1 MGKIKPIP
9 MSFSFYGLLFLIV
22 LQFSCNYSN
31 AKEAKFG
38 YLEIPEV
45 YVDSHKKI
53 SLNGEWEFYWNELY
67 GESLFQKID
76 SNQKTYVKVPS
87 SWNSVRPEGEG
98 GDGFASFRLLVKVPD
113 PNIRYYLRVQPAT
126 SAYELYINRQKIA
139 SSGVVGMDE
148 ISAKPKYQIQYVS
161 FQPES
166 YEQEI
171 IYVVSN
177 FHHARGGYRK
187 PIEIGTK
194 EVIQNESLIYSA
206 GEVFVFG
213 AMLTMALYQLTVF
226 FFRREEKSS
235 LFFALFCLFTGL
247 RLVVLDNFYI
257 MYAFPDF
264 SWKWMQ
270 VLDYTSAPLLVCF
283 FLSYLRSLFPGK
295 SEVPNWMLKFCWSFS
310 VTYVLFVLLT
320 DPKLFTTTNIVS
332 QVFILFFSIC
342 SFYVILRIYR
352 QRKRDSSLVFYGS
365 LILILG
371 STHDLMAGNYWF
383 QAQPLMP
390 FSLFVFFL
398 FQSILLA
405 RRNARFYSSMDTL
418 TNELI
423 EVNNRLEASNEVYAK
438 FVPLRLI
445 QLFSKKLDSKV
456 KRGDFIVKQMSVL
469 SSDIRDFTAISETL
483 SPEETFLFLN
493 DYLKQVGPIIRSHN
507 GFIEKYVGDAIFAL
521 FEKEPE
527 DALSSAIQMHK
538 TIAKWNA
545 ESHNHRVGE
554 IQIGVGIHF
563 GELMLGIVGEEQRIE
578 SAVLSDSMGVANSLE
593 SMTKKYGAKIIL
605 SLDALLE
612 LKEPDSYPHRL
623 LDFIK
628 IPAKQK
634 LIGIAQVLVDGVE
647 ETFHLKIQ
655 TKEQF
660 EESVNLFWD
669 GDFQG
674 AESGFT
680 SVLKQDPSDKA
691 AYLYLERAKQYIQN
705 GPPPGFGKGFLA

>member
-1 MGKIKPIP
+1 MGKIKPI
-9 MSFSFYGLLFLIV
+9 LLPVFAYAFILFFGI
-22 LQFSCNYSN
+22 SCNETK
-31 AKEAKFG
+31 AKEAEKGF
-38 YLEIPEV
+38 LEIPEAFV
-45 YVDSHKKI
+45 ENHKKM
-53 SLNGEWEFYWNELY
+53 SLNGEWEMYWNELY
-67 GESLFQKID
+67 GESLFQKIAE
-76 SNQKTYVKVPS
+76 NEKKFVKVPS
-87 SWNSVRPEGEG
+87 SWNSNRPEGEG
-98 GDGFASFRLLVKVPD
+98 GDGFASFRLVVKIPD

-126 SAYELYINRQKIA
+126 SSYELYVNRQKIA
-139 SSGVVGMDE
+139 SSGIVGSDE
-148 ISAKPKYQIQYVS
+148 TQAKPKYQIQYVS

-177 FHHARGGYRK
+177 YHHARGGYRK

-194 EVIQNESLIYSA
+194 EVIQNQSLVYSA

-235 LFFALFCLFTGL
+235 LFFSLFCLFTGL

-257 MYAFPDF
+257 VYAFPDF
-264 SWKWMQ
+264 SWNWMQ
-270 VLDYTSAPLLVCF
+270 ILDYASAPLLVCF

-295 SEVPNWMLKFCWSFS
+295 SEVPNWMLISCWSFGI
-310 VTYVLFVLLT
+310 VYTGFVLLT

-332 QVFILFFSIC
+332 QIYILFFSIC
-342 SFYVILRIYR
+342 SFYVILRFYR
-352 QRKRDSSLVFYGS
+352 QKKRDSSLVFYGS
-365 LILILG
+365 LILMLG

-383 QAQPLMP
+383 QSQPLMP

-418 TNELI
+418 TTELI
-423 EVNNRLEASNEVYAK
+423 EVNNRLESSNEIYSK

-445 QLFSKKLDSKV
+445 QLFSNKNNSKV

-493 DYLKQVGPIIRSHN
+493 DYLRQVGPIIRSHN

-521 FEKEPE
+521 FEKQPE
-527 DALSSAIQMHK
+527 DALSAAIQMHK
-538 TIAKWNA
+538 TIAKWNS
-545 ESHNHRVGE
+545 EGHHHRVGE

-647 ETFHLKIQ
+647 ESFHLKIQ
-655 TKEQF
+655 TKERF

-669 GDFQG
+669 GDFKG
-674 AESGFT
+674 AELGFL
-680 SVLKQDPSDKA
+680 SVLSIDPSDKA
-691 AYLYLERAKQYIQN
+691 ALLYLDRAKLYVQN

>member
-1 MGKIKPIP
+1 MGKIIRTIP
-9 MSFSFYGLLFLIV
+9 FVLFLFLSSV
-22 LQFSCNYSN
+22 LFFSCTSN
-31 AKEAKFG
+31 SSPEAVKG
-38 YLEIPEV
+38 YLELPLE
-45 YVDSHKKI
+45 YVKENKKL
-53 SLNGEWEFYWNELY
+53 STGGEWEFYWDEIY
-67 GESLFQKID
+67 GESLFEKI
-76 SNQKTYVKVPS
+76 NNPNKTYVKVPS
-87 SWNSVRPEGEG
+87 SWNSYRPEGEG
-98 GDGFASFRLLVKVPD
+98 GDGFAVFRLTFKVPD
-113 PNIRYYLRVQPAT
+113 LKIRYYLRVQPAT
-126 SAYELYINRQKIA
+126 SSYELYVNRQKIA
-139 SSGVVGMDE
+139 SSGKVGTDE
-148 ISAKPKYQIQYVS
+148 LKSVPKYQIQYVS
-161 FQPES
+161 FQPETE
-166 YEQEI
+166 EQEI
-171 IYVVSN
+171 LFVISN

-194 EVIQNESLIYSA
+194 EVIQNQSLIYSA

-264 SWKWMQ
+264 SWHWMQ

-283 FLSYLRSLFPGK
+283 FLGYLKSLFPGR
-295 SEVPNWMLKFCWSFS
+295 SEVPKWMLYSCWSITACFVS
-310 VTYVLFVLLT
+310 FVVLT
-320 DPKLFTTTNIVS
+320 EPKLFTKTNIFS
-332 QVFILFFSIC
+332 QVLILFFSVC
-342 SFYVILRIYR
+342 SFYVILKIYR
-352 QRKRDSSLVFYGS
+352 QRKKDSSLVFYGS
-365 LILILG
+365 LLLMLG

-383 QAQPLMP
+383 QSQPLMP
-390 FSLFVFFL
+390 FSLFIFFL

-418 TNELI
+418 TTELI
-423 EVNNRLEASNEVYAK
+423 EVNNRLDASNQVYAK

-445 QLFSKKLDSKV
+445 QLFSKESKSKV

-493 DYLKQVGPIIRSHN
+493 DYLRQVGPTIRSHN

-521 FEKEPE
+521 FEKQPE
-527 DALSSAIQMHK
+527 DAISAAIDMHK
-538 TIAKWNA
+538 MIARWNL
-545 ESHNHRVGE
+545 ESKPHRVGD

-563 GELMLGIVGEEQRIE
+563 GELMLGIIGEEQRIE

-593 SMTKKYGAKIIL
+593 SMTKKYGAKIII

-612 LKEPDSYPHRL
+612 LQHPDSYPHRI

-634 LIGIAQVLVDGVE
+634 LIGIAQVLVEGVE
-647 ETFHLKIQ
+647 ESFGLKLK

-669 GDFQG
+669 GEFVKAG
-674 AESGFT
+674 VGFR
-680 SVLKQDPSDKA
+680 SVLGIDPSDKA
-691 AYLYLERAKQYIQN
+691 AKLYLERTEVYAQN

>member
-1 MGKIKPIP
+1 MGKIVKTI
-9 MSFSFYGLLFLIV
+9 SSVFIFFISIFV
-22 LQFSCNYSN
+22 LCSCNFGTSP
-31 AKEAKFG
+31 EAIKG
-38 YLEIPEV
+38 YLELPPE
-45 YVDSHKKI
+45 YVKDHKKL
-53 SLNGEWEFYWNELY
+53 STSGEWELYWGEVY
-67 GESLFQKID
+67 GESLFEKIKEP
-76 SNQKTYVKVPS
+76 NKIYVKVPS
-87 SWNSVRPEGEG
+87 SWNSYRPEGEG
-98 GDGFASFRLLVKVPD
+98 GDGYAVFRLTFRVPD

-126 SAYELYINRQKIA
+126 SSYELYINRQKIA
-139 SSGVVGMDE
+139 SSGKVGADE
-148 ISAKPKYQIQYVS
+148 LSAIPKYQIQYVS
-161 FQPES
+161 FQPED

-171 IYVVSN
+171 LFVVSN

-247 RLVVLDNFYI
+247 RLVVLDNYYI
-257 MYAFPDF
+257 IYAFPDF
-264 SWKWMQ
+264 SWHWMQ

-283 FLSYLRSLFPGK
+283 FLGYLKSLFPGR
-295 SEVPNWMLKFCWSFS
+295 SEVPKWMLYSCWSI
-310 VTYVLFVLLT
+310 TACYVSFVVLT
-320 DPKLFTTTNIVS
+320 DAKLFTKTNIFS
-332 QVFILFFSIC
+332 QVVILFFSVC
-342 SFYVILRIYR
+342 SFYVILKIYR
-352 QRKRDSSLVFYGS
+352 QKKRDSSLVFYGS
-365 LILILG
+365 LLLMLG

-383 QAQPLMP
+383 QSQPFMP

-418 TNELI
+418 TTELI
-423 EVNNRLEASNEVYAK
+423 EVNNRLEASNQVYAK

-445 QLFSKKLDSKV
+445 QLFTQQSKTRV

-493 DYLKQVGPIIRSHN
+493 DYLRQVGPTIRSHN

-521 FEKEPE
+521 FEKQPE
-527 DALSSAIQMHK
+527 DALSAGIEMHK
-538 TIAKWNA
+538 TIARWNK
-545 ESHNHRVGE
+545 ESKPHRIGD

-563 GELMLGIVGEEQRIE
+563 GELMLGIIGEEQRIE

-612 LKEPDSYPHRL
+612 LKHPDSYPHRL

-634 LIGIAQVLVDGVE
+634 LIGIAQVLVEGVE
-647 ETFHLKIQ
+647 ESFDLKLK
-655 TKEQF
+655 TKDQF

-669 GDFQG
+669 GEFEKAG
-674 AESGFT
+674 AGFR
-680 SVLKQDPSDKA
+680 VVFGIDPSDKA
-691 AYLYLERAKQYIQN
+691 AKLYLERTELYAQN

>member
-1 MGKIKPIP
+1 MGKINPI
-9 MSFSFYGLLFLIV
+9 SNLLRLSFYLFAV
-22 LQFSCNYSN
+22 VCFVSCNFDLAN
-31 AKEAKFG
+31 EAKNG
-38 YLEIPEV
+38 YLEIQEV
-45 YVDSHKKI
+45 SIENHKKI

-67 GESLFQKID
+67 GDSLFQKIEGKQH
-76 SNQKTYVKVPS
+76 NMIKVPS
-87 SWNSVRPEGEG
+87 SWNSARPEGTG
-98 GDGFASFRLLVKVPD
+98 GDGYASYRLVVKVPD

-139 SSGVVGMDE
+139 YSGNVGTDVLTT
-148 ISAKPKYQIQYVS
+148 KPKYQIQYVS

-177 FHHARGGYRK
+177 FNHARGGFRK

-194 EVIQNESLIYSA
+194 EVIQNESLMYSA

-257 MYAFPDF
+257 VYAFPDF
-264 SWKWMQ
+264 SWNWMQ

-295 SEVPNWMLKFCWSFS
+295 SEVPNWMLTSCWSLS
-310 VTYVLFVLLT
+310 LVYVLFVLLT
-320 DPKLFTTTNIVS
+320 DPKLFTTTNIIS

-365 LILILG
+365 LILMLG

-418 TNELI
+418 TTELI
-423 EVNNRLEASNEVYAK
+423 EVNNRLESSNKVYSK

-445 QLFSKKLDSKV
+445 QLFSKKDDSKV

-493 DYLKQVGPIIRSHN
+493 DYLRQVGPIIRSHN

-527 DALSSAIQMHK
+527 DALSAAIQMHK
-538 TIAKWNA
+538 TIARWNK

-647 ETFHLKIQ
+647 DSFHLKIQ

-669 GDFQG
+669 GDFKG
-674 AESGFT
+674 AELGFL
-680 SVLKQDPSDKA
+680 SVLEQDPSDKA
-691 AYLYLERAKQYIQN
+691 AQLYLDRAKQYIQN

>member
-1 MGKIKPIP
+1 MGKIKPIRTLLNFP
-9 MSFSFYGLLFLIV
+9 FYLILFGLF
-22 LQFSCNYSN
+22 FSCNIN
-31 AKEAKFG
+31 QAKEAEKG

-45 YVDSHKKI
+45 FVDHHKKV
-53 SLNGEWEFYWNELY
+53 SLGGEWEFYWNELY
-67 GESLFQKID
+67 GESLFQKIETK
-76 SNQKTYVKVPS
+76 QHGYIKAPS
-87 SWNSVRPEGEG
+87 SWNSARPEGEG
-98 GDGFASFRLLVKVPD
+98 GDGFASFRLVVKIPD

-139 SSGVVGMDE
+139 NSGIVGPDE

-177 FHHARGGYRK
+177 FHHARGGFRK
-187 PIEIGTK
+187 PIEMGTK
-194 EVIQNESLIYSA
+194 EVIQNESLMYSA

-235 LFFALFCLFTGL
+235 LFIALFCLFTGL
-247 RLVVLDNFYI
+247 RLVVLDNYYI
-257 MYAFPDF
+257 VYAFPDF
-264 SWKWMQ
+264 SWNWMQ
-270 VLDYTSAPLLVCF
+270 VLDYISAPLLVCF

-295 SEVPNWMLKFCWSFS
+295 SEVPNWMLKSCWSFS
-310 VTYVLFVLLT
+310 LVYVLFVLLT

-365 LILILG
+365 IILMFG

-418 TNELI
+418 TTELI
-423 EVNNRLEASNEVYAK
+423 EVNNRLESSNKVYAK

-445 QLFSKKLDSKV
+445 QLFSKKDDSKV

-493 DYLKQVGPIIRSHN
+493 DYLRQVGPIIRSHN

-527 DALSSAIQMHK
+527 DALSAAIQMHK
-538 TIAKWNA
+538 TIAKWNS

-634 LIGIAQVLVDGVE
+634 LIGIAQVLVEGVE
-647 ETFHLKIQ
+647 ESFHLKIQ
-655 TKEQF
+655 TKEEF

-669 GDFQG
+669 GDFKG
-674 AESGFT
+674 AELGFL
-680 SVLKQDPSDKA
+680 SVLNRDPSDKA
-691 AYLYLERAKQYIQN
+691 ANLYLERAKQYIQN

>member
-1 MGKIKPIP
+1 MGKIKPI
-9 MSFSFYGLLFLIV
+9 LLPVFAYAFILFFGI
-22 LQFSCNYSN
+22 SCNETK
-31 AKEAKFG
+31 AKEAEKGF
-38 YLEIPEV
+38 LEIPEAFV
-45 YVDSHKKI
+45 ENHKKM
-53 SLNGEWEFYWNELY
+53 SLNGEWEMYWNELY
-67 GESLFQKID
+67 GESLFQKIAE
-76 SNQKTYVKVPS
+76 NEKKFVKVPS
-87 SWNSVRPEGEG
+87 SWNSNRPEGEG
-98 GDGFASFRLLVKVPD
+98 GDGFASFRLVVKIPD

-126 SAYELYINRQKIA
+126 SSYELYVNRQKIA
-139 SSGVVGMDE
+139 SSGIVGSDE
-148 ISAKPKYQIQYVS
+148 TQAKPKYQIQYVS

-177 FHHARGGYRK
+177 YHHARGGYRK

-194 EVIQNESLIYSA
+194 EVIQNQSLVYSA

-235 LFFALFCLFTGL
+235 LFFSLFCLFTGL

-257 MYAFPDF
+257 VYAFPDF
-264 SWKWMQ
+264 SWNWMQ
-270 VLDYTSAPLLVCF
+270 ILDYASAPLLVCF

-295 SEVPNWMLKFCWSFS
+295 SEVPNWMLISCWSFGI
-310 VTYVLFVLLT
+310 VYTGFVLLT

-332 QVFILFFSIC
+332 QIYILFFSIC
-342 SFYVILRIYR
+342 SFYVILRFYR
-352 QRKRDSSLVFYGS
+352 QKKRDSSLVFYGS
-365 LILILG
+365 LILMLG

-383 QAQPLMP
+383 QSQPLMP

-418 TNELI
+418 TTELI
-423 EVNNRLEASNEVYAK
+423 EVNNRLESSNEIYSK

-445 QLFSKKLDSKV
+445 QLFSNKNNSKV

-493 DYLKQVGPIIRSHN
+493 DYLRQVGPIIRSHN

-521 FEKEPE
+521 FEKQPE
-527 DALSSAIQMHK
+527 DALSAAIQMHK
-538 TIAKWNA
+538 TIAKWNS
-545 ESHNHRVGE
+545 EGHHHRVGE

-647 ETFHLKIQ
+647 ESFHLKIQ
-655 TKEQF
+655 TKERF

-669 GDFQG
+669 GDFKG
-674 AESGFT
+674 AELGFL
-680 SVLKQDPSDKA
+680 SVLSIDPSDKA
-691 AYLYLERAKQYIQN
+691 ALLYLDRAKLYIQN

>member
-1 MGKIKPIP
+1 MGKINKTIQFVLYFFI
-9 MSFSFYGLLFLIV
+9 FSILF
-22 LQFSCNYSN
+22 FSCNFSSSQ
-31 AKEAKFG
+31 EAVKG
-38 YLEIPEV
+38 YLELPLEAV
-45 YVDSHKKI
+45 ENDQKLSTG
-53 SLNGEWEFYWNELY
+53 GEWEFYWGEVF
-67 GESLFQKID
+67 GESLFRKI
-76 SNQKTYVKVPS
+76 SEPNKSYAKVPS
-87 SWNSVRPEGEG
+87 SWNSYRPEGEG
-98 GDGFASFRLLVKVPD
+98 GDGFAVFRLTLKIPD
-113 PNIRYYLRVQPAT
+113 PKIRYYLRVQPAT
-126 SAYELYINRQKIA
+126 SSYELYVNRQKIA
-139 SSGVVGMDE
+139 SSGKVGTDE
-148 ISAKPKYQIQYVS
+148 LSAVPKYQIQYVS
-161 FQPES
+161 FQPEGV
-166 YEQEI
+166 EQEI
-171 IYVVSN
+171 LYVVSN

-194 EVIQNESLIYSA
+194 EVIQNQSLIYSA

-247 RLVVLDNFYI
+247 RLVVLDNYYI
-257 MYAFPDF
+257 VYAIPDF
-264 SWKWMQ
+264 SWHWMQ

-283 FLSYLRSLFPGK
+283 FLGYLKSLFPGR
-295 SEVPNWMLKFCWSFS
+295 SEVPKWMLYSCWSI
-310 VTYVLFVLLT
+310 TACYVSFVLLT
-320 DPKLFTTTNIVS
+320 DVKLFTKTNIFS
-332 QVFILFFSIC
+332 QVVILFFSIC
-342 SFYVILRIYR
+342 SFYVILKIYK
-352 QRKRDSSLVFYGS
+352 QKKRDSSLVFYGS
-365 LILILG
+365 LLLMIG

-383 QAQPLMP
+383 QSQPLMP

-405 RRNARFYSSMDTL
+405 RRNARFYTSMDTL
-418 TNELI
+418 TTELI
-423 EVNNRLEASNEVYAK
+423 EVNNRLEASNQVYAK

-445 QLFSKKLDSKV
+445 QLFSKVTKARV

-493 DYLKQVGPIIRSHN
+493 DYLRQVGPTIRSHN
-507 GFIEKYVGDAIFAL
+507 GFIEKYVGDAVFAL
-521 FEKEPE
+521 FERSPE
-527 DALSSAIQMHK
+527 DALSAAIEMHK
-538 TIAKWNA
+538 TIAKWNR
-545 ESHNHRVGE
+545 ESRPHRVGD
-554 IQIGVGIHF
+554 IHIGVGIHY
-563 GELMLGIVGEEQRIE
+563 GELMLGIIGEEQRIE

-612 LKEPDSYPHRL
+612 MERPDSYPHRL

-634 LIGIAQVLVDGVE
+634 LIGIAQVLVEGVE
-647 ETFHLKIQ
+647 DSFDLKLK

-669 GDFQG
+669 GEFAKAGD
-674 AESGFT
+674 GFRE
-680 SVLKQDPSDKA
+680 VLAIDPSDKA
-691 AYLYLERAKQYIQN
+691 SQLYLDRTELYAQN

>member
-1 MGKIKPIP
+1 MGKIKPI
-9 MSFSFYGLLFLIV
+9 LNHLILVTFLISC
-22 LQFSCNYSN
+22 LLLISCNFDN
-31 AKEAKFG
+31 TKVAKKG

-45 YVDSHKKI
+45 FVENHKKI
-53 SLNGEWEFYWNELY
+53 SLNGEWEFYWNEIY
-67 GESLFQKID
+67 GDALFQKIAEKK
-76 SNQKTYVKVPS
+76 QTYVNVPS
-87 SWNSVRPEGEG
+87 SWNSVRPEGIG
-98 GDGFASFRLLVKVPD
+98 GDGYASFRLVVKVPD

-139 SSGVVGMDE
+139 YSGVIGVDQL
-148 ISAKPKYQIQYVS
+148 SAKPKYQIQYVS

-187 PIEIGTK
+187 PIEMGTK

-226 FFRREEKSS
+226 FFRRQEKSS

-247 RLVVLDNFYI
+247 RLVILDNYYI
-257 MYAFPDF
+257 VYAFPDF

-270 VLDYTSAPLLVCF
+270 VLDYSSAPLLVCF

-295 SEVPNWMLKFCWSFS
+295 SEVPNWMLQSCWSLSF
-310 VTYVLFVLLT
+310 TYVLFVLLT

-342 SFYVILRIYR
+342 SFYVIFRIYR

-365 LILILG
+365 LILMLG

-418 TNELI
+418 TTELI
-423 EVNNRLEASNEVYAK
+423 EVNNRLESSNKVYAK

-445 QLFSKKLDSKV
+445 QLFSKKDESKV
-456 KRGDFIVKQMSVL
+456 KRGDFIVKHMSVL

-493 DYLKQVGPIIRSHN
+493 DYLRQVGPIIRSQN

-527 DALSSAIQMHK
+527 DALSAAIQMHK
-538 TIAKWNA
+538 TIAKWNK

-634 LIGIAQVLVDGVE
+634 LIGIAQVLVEGVE
-647 ETFHLKIQ
+647 ESFQLKIQ
-655 TKEQF
+655 TKEEF

-669 GDFQG
+669 GDFRA
-674 AESGFT
+674 AELGFS
-680 SVLKQDPSDKA
+680 SVLNRDPSDKA
-691 AYLYLERAKQYIQN
+691 ALLYLERSQQYLQN